1 MKIGYVCNNL
11 CKYRS
16 NGLDTLEKC
25 GQCPV
30 QIEDIEISDENAAK
44 LKKAI
49 EKGDAF
55 QIMPPIDSDI
65 VKVLKEIRRELKDI
79 NQNLRALKK

>member
-30 QIEDIEISDENAAK
+30 QEETEKYIDENVAK
-44 LKKAI
+44 IKSEI

-55 QIMPPIDSDI
+55 QILPPKDSDL
-65 VKVLKEIRRELKDI
+65 VHVLKEIRRELKDI